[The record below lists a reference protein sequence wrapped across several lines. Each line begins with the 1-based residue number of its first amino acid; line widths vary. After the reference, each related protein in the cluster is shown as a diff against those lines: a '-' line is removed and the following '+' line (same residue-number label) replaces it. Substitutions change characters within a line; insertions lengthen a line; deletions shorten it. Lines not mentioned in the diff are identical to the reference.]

1 MAPSNTLGFTPVS
14 IMGKSCAPFA
24 LIAGTALLF
33 GCSEAPEKEEGSAA
47 ADYAARINAEKAS
60 AAGQAALAP
69 VSGGVSEGADAPTP
83 AARAPEAAPTVAQ
96 PLNPVAPGAFSPGT
110 ATDPNSAC
118 NANAFGEFLGQKP
131 DADVRAAIMDRAIAL
146 PEVRFISPGSEYI
159 KPDPTHPRLNIMIAV
174 DGVIRDIRC
183 G

>member
-1 MAPSNTLGFTPVS
+1 
-14 IMGKSCAPFA
+14 MGKSCAHIA
-24 LIAGTALLF
+24 LIAGSSFIL
-33 GCSEAPEKEEGSAA
+33 GCSAAPEEGQGSAA

-60 AAGQAALAP
+60 SAEQAALAP
-69 VSGGVSEGADAPTP
+69 VREGVSDGMREDA
-83 AARAPEAAPTVAQ
+83 AAPPLAAQAPEAAPSVAQ
-96 PLNPVAPGAFSPGT
+96 PLNPVAPGAFAPGT

-131 DADVRAAIMDRAIAL
+131 DAEVRAAIMDRAIAL
-146 PEVRFISPGSEYI
+146 PEVRFIAPGSEYI
-159 KPDPTHPRLNIMIAV
+159 KPDPTHPRLNVMIAV